1 MKFNVSHKLGGK
13 LVLFMKISTFIIT
26 LLCSTALTVAAGTV
40 EGQVLNTRVTV
51 QVNNVELNNAFAE
64 ISKVS
69 GVKFTYNG
77 AVASSKLKVSIH
89 AKSAV
94 LSNVLDDILK
104 QTPFKY
110 SAIDDEVII
119 TADKTKSAEKNAQ
132 RILTGKVTDDTGLPL
147 PGTSVKVKGTDRGAI
162 TDVKGKYQ
170 VQINDNSEVLVFSFV
185 GFITKEIVVG
195 ANEVLDVQLLPNPE
209 NELKEVAV
217 VAFGTQRKVSIV
229 GAQST
234 VKVSELKQPV
244 ANITNLLAGRLAG
257 VVAVQRSGEPGAT
270 ASNIWIR
277 GIASF
282 NTSGPLVLI
291 DGVTRGDNVS
301 GTSLLNNIDPEDI
314 ESFTVLKDASATA
327 VYGVRGAN
335 GVILIQT
342 KKGVAGK
349 SAINFNYYEGVST
362 FTRLPDMADG
372 ATYMNLVNEA
382 LTTRGQTPKY
392 SNDYI
397 QKTINKTDPLLYPD
411 VDWFSEVFNKYSR
424 NRHGN
429 LNITGGVPSAKY
441 YVSTGYYEET
451 GLLKT
456 DDLAKYN
463 SALKYSRY
471 NFTSNLN
478 LEVTK
483 STKLDLGVQGFV
495 SNRNAPAISS
505 GDIFMQAMTIPPVE
519 FPVKYPG
526 DFIPGRNANGD
537 QRNPYADLTR
547 RGYANSFNNQIFSNI
562 RLTQDLGFLTKG
574 LTFTTMFSVD
584 VTSGRNI
591 TRTKR
596 EPTYFPNSE
605 KPYNEDG
612 SLNLERTYDGDGNY
626 LKFANNSFLG
636 RKYYT
641 ESSLNYE
648 RALGKHRIGG
658 LLLYNQEDRT
668 NAIGTSDQ
676 NSNNANNQFIN
687 SIPYRLRGVAGRAT
701 YSYDDKY
708 FAEFN
713 MGYNGSENF
722 APKKQYGF
730 FPAFGI
736 GWLASQEKFFEPLK
750 DVISYLKVR
759 YTNGYAGED
768 LNGARRF
775 AYIDILN
782 DSAPG
787 YQFGNNGQTGFS
799 GISIQ
804 DYAVDVTWSKSHKQD
819 LGIEVRTLNDKL
831 SLTVDFFK
839 EHRTGI
845 FLRRGAV
852 PGYVGLVQ
860 SPYGNL
866 GIVDNHG
873 VEASLQND
881 MTIGNVGINIRGS
894 ITYNKDKVIEN
905 DQPTP
910 NYPWMDARGTNI
922 LAQFGYVAEG
932 LFTSQEEINN
942 SAVPG
947 ARENILPGDIKYK
960 DLNGDGVINAY
971 DATRISRG
979 DVPAIVYGF
988 GLNVSYKNFNLGGFF
1003 QGTAQAQRYIAGK
1016 AIQPFSTDGGIS
1028 NAYAVA
1034 TDRWTPDNPSQNVLY
1049 PRLAYGDA
1057 ANANNTLTS
1066 SWWVKDASFIRL
1078 KTAEF
1083 GYTLPKTAFRK
1094 LGVKSARI
1102 YMMGYNLLTIS
1113 KFKFWD
1119 PEIST
1124 GNGTTYPNVK
1134 TLSLGINAQF

>member
-1 MKFNVSHKLGGK
+1 MNFNVSLNKGGK
-13 LVLFMKISTFIIT
+13 LLLFMKISTLIVAVI
-26 LLCSTALTVAAGTV
+26 CSAMLSVTAATV
-40 EGQVLNTRVTV
+40 EGQVLNTKVSIDISEV
-51 QVNNVELNNAFAE
+51 KLDDA
-64 ISKVS
+64 ISKISNAS

-77 AVASSKLKVSIH
+77 TIVNSGIKVSAH
-89 AKSAV
+89 AKGLA
-94 LSNVLDDILK
+94 LSTVLDELLK
-104 QTPFKY
+104 HTPFVYK
-110 SAIDDEVII
+110 AIDDEIII
-119 TADKTKSAEKNAQ
+119 TTGKRIATYSAMQ
-132 RILTGKVTDDTGLPL
+132 RILTGKVTDERGQPL
-147 PGTSVKVKGTDRGAI
+147 PGASVKVKGSDRGAI
-162 TDVKGKYQ
+162 TDAKGNYQ
-170 VQINDNSEVLVFSFV
+170 VQVNDESEVLVFT
-185 GFITKEIVVG
+185 FIGYKTKEIVALGVKT
-195 ANEVLDVQLLPNPE
+195 LDVQLEPNPE

-229 GAQST
+229 GAQSS

-244 ANITNLLAGRLAG
+244 ANITNVLAGRLAG

-270 ASNIWIR
+270 ASDIWIR
-277 GIASF
+277 GISSF

-349 SAINFNYYEGVST
+349 PAINFNYYEGIST
-362 FTRLPDMADG
+362 FTRLPEMADG
-372 ATYMNLVNEA
+372 ETYMNLVNEA
-382 LTTRGQTPKY
+382 LTTRGRTPKY
-392 SNDYI
+392 SNEYI
-397 QKTINKTDPLLYPD
+397 QRTINKTDPLLYPD
-411 VDWFSEVFNKYSR
+411 VDWFDAVFNKHSR

-441 YVSTGYYEET
+441 FVSTGYYEET

-456 DDLAKYN
+456 DDLAQYN
-463 SALKYSRY
+463 STLKYSRY

-478 LEVTK
+478 LEITK

-505 GDIFMQAMTIPPVE
+505 SDIFSQAMTIPPVE
-519 FPVKYPG
+519 FPIMYPG
-526 DFIPGRNANGD
+526 NRIPGRSANGD

-562 RLTQDLGFLTKG
+562 RLTQDLSVLTKG
-574 LTFTTMFSVD
+574 LTFSTMFSVD

-596 EPTYFPNSE
+596 EPTYFPNAD
-605 KPYNEDG
+605 KPYNDDG
-612 SLNLERTYDGDGNY
+612 TLNLERTYDGDGNY
-626 LKFANNSFLG
+626 LKFSNNSFLG

-641 ESSLNYE
+641 ESSLNYD
-648 RALGKHRIGG
+648 RTFGSHRVGG

-668 NAIGTSDQ
+668 NAIGSSDQ
-676 NSNNANNQFIN
+676 GTNVANNQFIN
-687 SIPYRLRGVAGRAT
+687 SIPYRLRGIAARAT
-701 YSYDDKY
+701 YSYKDRY

-722 APKKQYGF
+722 VPTRRYGF

-736 GWLASQEKFFEPLK
+736 GWIPSQEKFFEPLK
-750 DVISYLKVR
+750 NIITYFKVR

-782 DSAPG
+782 DNASG
-787 YQFGNNGQTGFS
+787 YGFGNNGQTNFS

-819 LGIEVRTLNDKL
+819 LGIELKTLNDKL

-852 PGYVGLVQ
+852 PSYVGLVQ

-866 GIVDNHG
+866 GVVDNKG

-881 MTIGNVGINIRGS
+881 ITIGNVGLNVRGS
-894 ITYNKDKVIEN
+894 ITYNKDKAIEN

-910 NYPWMDARGTNI
+910 TYPWMDARGTNV
-922 LAQFGYVAEG
+922 LAQFGYIAEG
-932 LFTSQEEINN
+932 LFKNQQEIDN

-947 ARENILPGDIKYK
+947 ARENILPGDIKYR
-960 DLNGDGVINAY
+960 DLNNDGVINAY
-971 DATRISRG
+971 DVTRIGRG
-979 DVPAIVYGF
+979 DIPAIVYGF

-1003 QGTAQAQRYIAGK
+1003 QGTAQAQRYISGK

-1028 NAYAVA
+1028 NAYAIA
-1034 TDRWTPDNPSQNVLY
+1034 TDRWTPENPDQNAMY

-1066 SWWVKDASFIRL
+1066 SWWIKDASFIRL

-1083 GYTLPKTAFRK
+1083 GYTFPKTAFRK
-1094 LGVKSARI
+1094 IGVKSARI
-1102 YMMGYNLLTIS
+1102 YMMGYNLITIS
-1113 KFKFWD
+1113 KFKLWD
-1119 PEIST
+1119 PEINT
-1124 GNGTTYPNVK
+1124 GNGTTYPNIK

>member
-1 MKFNVSHKLGGK
+1 MNFNVPPKRGGN
-13 LVLFMKISTFIIT
+13 LVLFMKISTLIIT
-26 LLCSTALTVAAGTV
+26 VLWGTVLTVTAGTV
-40 EGQVLNTRVTV
+40 DGQVLKTPVSI
-51 QVNNVELNNAFAE
+51 ELNEVKLDDAILK
-64 ISKVS
+64 ISKAS

-77 AVASSKLKVSIH
+77 TVINSKIRVSAH
-89 AKSAV
+89 AQSTI
-94 LSNVLDDILK
+94 LSTVLDELLK
-104 QTPFKY
+104 RTPFVYK
-110 SAIDDEVII
+110 AIDDEVVI
-119 TADKTKSAEKNAQ
+119 TSGNKSNTVSRIQ
-132 RILTGKVTDDTGLPL
+132 RILTGKVTDEKGSPL
-147 PGTSVKVKGTDRGAI
+147 PGASVKVKGTDRGAI
-162 TDVKGKYQ
+162 TDVKGNYQ
-170 VQINDNSEVLVFSFV
+170 IQINNNSEVLAVT
-185 GFITKEIVVG
+185 FIGYKTKEVTAG
-195 ANEVLDVQLLPNPE
+195 AAKTLDIQLEPNPE

-217 VAFGTQRKVSIV
+217 VAFGTQRKISIV
-229 GAQST
+229 GAQSS

-244 ANITNLLAGRLAG
+244 ANITNVLAGRLAG

-270 ASNIWIR
+270 ASDIWIR
-277 GIASF
+277 GISSF

-349 SAINFNYYEGVST
+349 PAINFNYYEGIST
-362 FTRLPDMADG
+362 FTRLPEMADG
-372 ATYMNLVNEA
+372 QTYMNLVNEA

-411 VDWFSEVFNKYSR
+411 VDWFDAVFNKYSR

-441 YVSTGYYEET
+441 FVSTGYYEET

-456 DDLAKYN
+456 DDLAQYN
-463 SALKYSRY
+463 SALKYTRY

-478 LEVTK
+478 LEITRT
-483 STKLDLGVQGFV
+483 TKLDLGVQGFV

-505 GDIFMQAMTIPPVE
+505 GDIFAQAMTIPPVE
-519 FPVKYPG
+519 FPISYPG
-526 DFIPGRNANGD
+526 NFIPGRSANGD

-547 RGYANSFNNQIFSNI
+547 RGYANSFNNQIFSNVRI
-562 RLTQDLGFLTKG
+562 TQDLSFVTKG
-574 LTFTTMFSVD
+574 LTFSTMFSVD

-596 EPTYFPNSE
+596 EPTYFPNAD
-605 KPYNEDG
+605 KPYNDDG
-612 SLNLERTYDGDGNY
+612 TINLERTYDGDGNY

-641 ESSLNYE
+641 ESSLNYD
-648 RALGKHRIGG
+648 RTFGKHRVGG
-658 LLLYNQEDRT
+658 LLLFNQEDRT
-668 NAIGTSDQ
+668 NAIGSSDQ
-676 NSNNANNQFIN
+676 NTNNANNQFIN
-687 SIPYRLRGVAGRAT
+687 SIPYRLRGLAGRAT

-722 APKKQYGF
+722 VPTKQYGF

-736 GWLASQEKFFEPLK
+736 GWIPSQEKFFEPLK
-750 DVISYLKVR
+750 KAINYLKVR

-782 DSAPG
+782 DGAPG
-787 YQFGNNGQTGFS
+787 YGFGNNGQTNFS
-799 GISIQ
+799 GINIQ

-819 LGIEVRTLNDKL
+819 LGIEIRTLKDKL

-852 PGYVGLVQ
+852 PSYVGLLQ

-866 GIVDNHG
+866 GIVDNKG

-881 MTIGNVGINIRGS
+881 ITIGNVGLNVRGS
-894 ITYNKDKVIEN
+894 ITYNKDKVVEN
-905 DQPTP
+905 DQPAPT
-910 NYPWMDARGTNI
+910 YPWMDARGTNV
-922 LAQFGYVAEG
+922 LAQFGYIAEG
-932 LFTSQEEINN
+932 LFKNQEEINT

-947 ARENILPGDIKYK
+947 AKESIMPGDIKYK
-960 DLNGDGVINAY
+960 DLNNDGVINAY
-971 DATRISRG
+971 DVTRISRG
-979 DVPAIVYGF
+979 DIPAIVYGF

-1003 QGTAQAQRYIAGK
+1003 QGTAQAQRYISGK

-1028 NAYAVA
+1028 NAYAIA
-1034 TDRWTPDNPSQNVLY
+1034 TDRWTPENPDQNAMY

-1057 ANANNTLTS
+1057 ANSNNTQTS

-1078 KTAEF
+1078 KTAEL
-1083 GYTLPKTAFRK
+1083 GYTFPKATFRR
-1094 LGVKSARI
+1094 LGVKSARV
-1102 YMMGYNLLTIS
+1102 YMMGYNLITIS
-1113 KFKFWD
+1113 DFKLWD
-1119 PEIST
+1119 PEINT